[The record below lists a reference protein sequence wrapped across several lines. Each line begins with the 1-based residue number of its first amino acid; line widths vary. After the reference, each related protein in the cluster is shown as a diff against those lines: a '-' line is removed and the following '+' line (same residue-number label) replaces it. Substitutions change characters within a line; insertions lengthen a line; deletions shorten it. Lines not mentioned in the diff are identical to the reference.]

1 MRGRVCSSARE
12 AIVPLTLLGSGD
24 ARVEVEAVID
34 TGFTGHLTL
43 PAGVVRSLA
52 LPGRGFVEV
61 ELADGSTSALSV
73 YDARVLWGGELLRRL
88 RDDLRGALDGTG
100 SWVERLNGWLEG
112 YPMVARVVEESGE
125 PSISYE
131 PSPEAGIAGRILATV
146 AKSVGESTWPRLKA
160 CPDCRW
166 VFYDKSRSKTRVWC
180 GMYAGK
186 GGRACGTIAKVK
198 RYRQKRRGTGST

>member
-73 YDARVLWGGELLRRL
+73 YDARVLWGGWERPVPVYEAEGGPLVGMALLRGSRL
-88 RDDLRGALDGTG
+88 TVDVQPGGPVVIEDLPG
-100 SWVERLNGWLEG
+100 SER
-112 YPMVARVVEESGE
+112 
-125 PSISYE
+125 
-131 PSPEAGIAGRILATV
+131 
-146 AKSVGESTWPRLKA
+146 
-160 CPDCRW
+160 
-166 VFYDKSRSKTRVWC
+166 
-180 GMYAGK
+180 
-186 GGRACGTIAKVK
+186 
-198 RYRQKRRGTGST
+198 